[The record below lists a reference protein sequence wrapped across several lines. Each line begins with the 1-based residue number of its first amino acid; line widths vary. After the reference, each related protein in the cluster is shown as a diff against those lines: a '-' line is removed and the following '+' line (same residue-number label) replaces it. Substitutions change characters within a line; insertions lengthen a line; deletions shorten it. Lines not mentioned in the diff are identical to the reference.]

1 MPNEPE
7 PPQKTPPERA
17 PDERAPEDRRKETDE
32 TRLLREEVALQRQ
45 EAEARGEREAGEGQ
59 LKNRVSVAAIIL
71 TTALSFIGNV
81 KGDRGDAA
89 HSATSAAESARRQS
103 AELWAFYQTK
113 VAEKTSLEIAR
124 DRVRLDLAKR
134 GLSRHDPEA
143 RLDALKLGNYEQRI
157 RDFDGET
164 GRVFYHV
171 QELEQR
177 EDVSL
182 RKAIEPERSVVRYEL
197 GGKLITLALILLSVT
212 ILSNKR
218 WLLWAGIALGCIGI
232 LLAFDGYFLFL

>member
-1 MPNEPE
+1 MPNEPQ
-7 PPQKTPPERA
+7 PPPVPPA
-17 PDERAPEDRRKETDE
+17 PDDRRKDSDE
-32 TRLLREEVALQRQ
+32 TRLLREEVALQKQ
-45 EAEARGEREAGEGQ
+45 EAEARETREAGEGQ

-81 KGDRGDAA
+81 KGDRSDAA

-134 GLSRHDPEA
+134 GLSRNDPEA
-143 RLDALKLGNYEQRI
+143 RLDGLKLGGYEQRI

-171 QELEQR
+171 QDLEKR

-182 RKAIEPERSVVRYEL
+182 RNAIEPERSVVRYEL
-197 GGKLITLALILLSVT
+197 GAKLITLALILLSVT

-218 WLLWAGIALGCIGI
+218 WLLWAGIALGVVGV
-232 LLAFDGYFLFL
+232 LVALDGYLLFL

>member
-1 MPNEPE
+1 MPNEPQ
-7 PPQKTPPERA
+7 PPPTGA
-17 PDERAPEDRRKETDE
+17 PPEDRRPDTDE
-32 TRLLREEVALQRQ
+32 TRLLREEVALQKQ
-45 EAEARGEREAGEGQ
+45 EAEVREAREAGEGQ

-124 DRVRLDLAKR
+124 DRVRLDLARR
-134 GLSRHDPEA
+134 GLSRNDPEA

-157 RDFDGET
+157 RDFDSET
-164 GRVFYHV
+164 GRVYFHV
-171 QELEQR
+171 QDLEKR

-182 RKAIEPERSVVRYEL
+182 RQAIEPERSVVRYEL

-218 WLLWAGIALGCIGI
+218 WLLWAGIALGSVGI
-232 LLAFDGYFLFL
+232 LVALDGYLLFL